1 MANGFQF
8 PSQLW
13 VLINDEDVPVNLI
26 FVTEF
31 GAWVREDAEWTE
43 FLIDD
48 SNPKRQF
55 EDMQIAS
62 VDPRIIDIWDLG
74 NVTED
79 VVEEF
84 EYKWAPPEPD
94 EAPEAEAEADEETD
108 EETDE
113 EAVTAAVYEVNS
125 GLSSALK
132 RLVADNIT
140 AYHHAQG
147 YHWNVKGKDFAQYH
161 ALFLTIYE
169 DYLAAIDPTAE
180 NLLKIG
186 DSAPYTQQDID
197 RHRSIPDVPAAET
210 PQEMAASLLAI
221 NDALR
226 ESTKAAF
233 DEAANADQQGM
244 VDFLGGRLDILD
256 KWSWQLRSSVA

>member
-31 GAWVREDAEWTE
+31 GAWVREDAEWKE
-43 FLIDD
+43 FLIED

-62 VDPRIIDIWDLG
+62 VDPRIIDIWDFG
-74 NVTED
+74 NITED

-84 EYKWAPPEPD
+84 EYKWAPPEPAEPANSVL
-94 EAPEAEAEADEETD
+94 EA
-108 EETDE
+108 DE
-113 EAVTAAVYEVNS
+113 EAVTAAVPEVNS
-125 GLSSALK
+125 GLTSALK

-147 YHWNVKGKDFAQYH
+147 YHWNVKGPQFAEYH

-169 DYLAAIDPTAE
+169 DYLAAIDPSAE

-186 DSAPYTQQDID
+186 DSAPYTQADIN
-197 RHRSIPDVPAAET
+197 RYRSIPDVPATET
-210 PQEMAASLLAI
+210 PREMAASLLSI

-244 VDFLGGRLDILD
+244 VDFLGGRLDLLD